1 MGLIRFKIGE
11 IPFYRELHKI
21 FDFIRSLVG
30 LLFFTRAASQSL
42 CLHEISM
49 TAVITS
55 KICEMYFSL
64 LCCISTVGLVE
75 HFDLYW

>member
-30 LLFFTRAASQSL
+30 LLF
-42 CLHEISM
+42 LHEQRVKVVP
-49 TAVITS
+49 AR
-55 KICEMYFSL
+55 
-64 LCCISTVGLVE
+64 
-75 HFDLYW
+75 DLDDWRDNE